1 MMFRTILARAIRGA
15 AILAAIPALAFAQ
28 TGRISG
34 TVTDGSKN
42 PVAGAQVLV
51 SAVGLSAESGTDGRY
66 TVTGVPAG
74 TYQVRVYRL
83 GFKAKTMT
91 DVTVTAGQSASL
103 AISLEAA
110 MVQLGGVV
118 VSASRRVEKV
128 TDAPAAVTTIDAHAL
143 EGTVGNSFAPALKGV
158 PGLDFIQVGV
168 TAAAVNARGFNSSFN
183 TRMLQTEDGRIATLV
198 ESGLPAGVL
207 TTIPKVDIASVEVLT
222 GPGAALYGPDAS
234 NGVITLTTKDP
245 KAFPGY
251 TLEVSG
257 GTRSFYDI
265 QGRYAGV
272 TSSGKWGFKLD
283 AEKQSANDY
292 TYVPSYPNPLST
304 TTTPLPPAVEKGT
317 SFNTNVTR
325 GNGMLAYYFD
335 NGGRLSVDAGASAT
349 YGIGQTNL
357 GRNQLVNY
365 GYKHLQLKYTGA
377 RWFAQA
383 YENSST
389 GGGTFQL
396 NGYTT
401 NSISHPTISADSAKA
416 LASFPGEGRLM
427 AAEVQ
432 NNFSFGMLGQS
443 GVKALDETHV
453 TWGVQ
458 YRRDRVSSYMDW
470 LTDRATRTAI
480 LTEQKGAYAQIET
493 PWSQLFRTVLSARYD
508 QPDRYG
514 SQFSPKAAILFSPV
528 ADQTF
533 RVTYSKA
540 FKSPTILMT
549 DFYFPNFAPFVGVFG
564 NTQGYDV
571 KNAAGTITA
580 SYGPIQPEKNDT
592 WEVGYKGEISNK
604 LFIDITAYQT
614 KYQNFQSP
622 LSVIANPFGGSTAY
636 NHATGAKVTDPAGG
650 PQIVLIYYNLGE
662 ATIGGIDAGL
672 KYYFTDNVSMSGNI
686 GLLKVDTIKTT
697 NPEATAINSTSAKVN
712 AGMDW
717 TNVMPN
723 VNAGFSM
730 RYVNRYTFTSGVN
743 RGIIPSFGTLDF
755 SASYLVRTGTRVTLQ
770 AQNLFGCVGGT
781 STPPAAGIS
790 SSASTNPATTG
801 NATYTVKQSCGFG
814 HTHQEML
821 NMPAIGPLVF
831 LGVRWDGR

>member
-1 MMFRTILARAIRGA
+1 MFRTILTRALRGA
-15 AILAAIPALAFAQ
+15 VVFAAIPALAFAQ

-34 TVTDGSKN
+34 TVTDAAKN

-51 SAVGLSAESGTDGRY
+51 TAASLSAESGADGKF

-74 TYQVRVYRL
+74 TYAVRVYRL

-91 DVTVTAGQSASL
+91 GVTVAAGQSASL
-103 AISLEAA
+103 SVSLEQAI
-110 MVQLGGVV
+110 VQLGGVT

-128 TDAPAAVTTIDAHAL
+128 TDAPAAVTTIDAHAI

-158 PGLDFIQVGV
+158 PGLDFVQVGV

-222 GPGAALYGPDAS
+222 GPGSALYGPDAS
-234 NGVITLTTKDP
+234 NGVITLATKDP
-245 KAFPGY
+245 KAAPGY
-251 TLEVSG
+251 TLEASG
-257 GTRSFYDI
+257 GTRNFMDI
-265 QGRYAGV
+265 QGRYAG
-272 TSSGKWGFKLD
+272 TLSNGKWGYKL
-283 AEKQSANDY
+283 AGEYQSAKDY
-292 TYVPSYPNPLST
+292 SYAPSYPNAASPGN
-304 TTTPLPPAVEKGT
+304 PLPEKGT
-317 SFNTNVTR
+317 DFNTNVTR

-335 NGGRLSVDAGASAT
+335 NGGRLSLDAGASAT
-349 YGIGQTNL
+349 YGIGQTNV

-365 GYKHLQLKYTGA
+365 GYKHLQMKYTGA
-377 RWFAQA
+377 RWFAQV

-401 NSISHPTISADSAKA
+401 NSAAHPTISSDSAKA
-416 LASFPGEGRLM
+416 LSSFPGEGRLM

-432 NNFSFGMLGQS
+432 NNFSIGMLGQT
-443 GVKALDETHV
+443 GVKALDETHIV
-453 TWGVQ
+453 WGAQ
-458 YRRDRVSSYMDW
+458 YRRDRVSSYMHW
-470 LTDRATRTAI
+470 LSDRATGTAI
-480 LTEQKGAYAQIET
+480 LTEQKGGYVQIET
-493 PWSQLFRTVLSARYD
+493 PYSDMFRSVISARYD
-508 QPDRYG
+508 QPDKYG
-514 SQFSPKAAILFSPV
+514 SQFSPKAALLFSPV
-528 ADQTF
+528 GDQTF

-549 DFYFPNFAPFVGVFG
+549 DFYFPNFAPSVGVFG
-564 NTQGYDV
+564 NTTGFDV

-580 SYGPIQPEKNDT
+580 AYNPIQPEKNDT
-592 WEVGYKGEISNK
+592 WELGYKGEINNK
-604 LFIDITAYQT
+604 LFVDLTAYQT

-622 LSVIANPFGGSTAY
+622 LSVIANPFAGSTAY
-636 NHATGAKVTDPAGG
+636 YHTTGQKVTDPNGAA
-650 PQIVLIYYNLGE
+650 QVVLIYYNLGE

-672 KYYFTDNVSMSGNI
+672 KYYFTDNVSASGNVS
-686 GLLKVDTIKTT
+686 LLKVDTIKTT
-697 NPEATAINSTSAKVN
+697 NAEATAINSTSAKLN
-712 AGMDW
+712 AGIDW
-717 TNVMPN
+717 ANVLPN
-723 VNAGFSM
+723 TNAGFSM

-755 SASYLVRTGTRVTLQ
+755 SASYLVRTGTRLTLQ

-781 STPPAAGIS
+781 STPPLNGIS
-790 SSASTNPATTG
+790 SSTTTAPATTG

-814 HTHQEML
+814 QTHQEML

-831 LGVRWDGR
+831 VGVRWDGR

>member
-1 MMFRTILARAIRGA
+1 MFRTILKRARRSAVVM
-15 AILAAIPALAFAQ
+15 AAIPALAFAQ

-34 TVTDGSKN
+34 TVTDGSKG
-42 PVAGAQVLV
+42 PVAGAQILV
-51 SAVGLSAESGTDGRY
+51 TAASLSAESRADGKF

-74 TYQVRVYRL
+74 TYSVTVYRL
-83 GFKAKTMT
+83 GFKARTMT
-91 DVTVTAGQSASL
+91 GVTVTAGQSASL
-103 AISLEAA
+103 PVSLEAA
-110 MVQLGGVV
+110 VVQLGGVT

-128 TDAPAAVTTIDAHAL
+128 TDAPAAVTTIDAKAL

-168 TAAAVNARGFNSSFN
+168 TASAVNARGFNSSFN
-183 TRMLQTEDGRIATLV
+183 TRMLQTEDGRIATLP
-198 ESGLPAGVL
+198 EAGLPAGTL

-222 GPGAALYGPDAS
+222 GPGSALYGPDAS
-234 NGVITLTTKDP
+234 NGVITLSTKDP

-257 GTRSFYDI
+257 GTRNFFDA

-272 TSSGKWGFKLD
+272 TSNGKWGYKING
-283 AEKQSANDY
+283 EYQTANDY

-304 TTTPLPPAVEKGT
+304 AAAPLPPVLEKGT
-317 SFNTNVTR
+317 DFNTNVVR
-325 GNGMLAYYFD
+325 GNGMLAYYFE
-335 NGGRLSVDAGASAT
+335 NGGRLSVDAGASAS

-377 RWFAQA
+377 RWFAQV

-401 NSISHPTISADSAKA
+401 NSISHPTISSDSAKA
-416 LASFPGEGRLM
+416 LSSFPGEGRIM
-427 AAEVQ
+427 AAELQ
-432 NNFSFGMLGQS
+432 NNFSFGSLAETGT
-443 GVKALDETHV
+443 KAFDDTHMI
-453 TWGVQ
+453 WGVQ

-470 LTDRATRTAI
+470 LTDRQTGKAI
-480 LTEQKGAYAQIET
+480 LVEQKGAYLQLET
-493 PWSQLFRTVLSARYD
+493 PWTDMVRTVLSARYD

-533 RVTYSKA
+533 RITYGKA

-549 DFYFPNFAPFVGVFG
+549 DFFFPNFAPFIGVFG
-564 NTQGYDV
+564 NTTGYDV
-571 KNAAGTITA
+571 KNAAGTILT
-580 SYGPIQPEKNDT
+580 SYNAIKPETNNT

-604 LFIDITAYQT
+604 LFVDITAYQT
-614 KYQNFQSP
+614 KYQDFQSP
-622 LSVIANPFGGSTAY
+622 LSVIANPFAGTFAY
-636 NHATGAKVTDPAGG
+636 NHVTGKVVTDPAGG
-650 PQIVLIYYNLGE
+650 PQVVLIYYNLGE

-672 KYYFTDNVSMSGNI
+672 KYYFSDNVSASGNI

-697 NPEATAINSTSAKVN
+697 NAEATAINSTSAKVN
-712 AGMDW
+712 AGMDFA
-717 TNVMPN
+717 NIMPST
-723 VNAGFSM
+723 NAGFSM
-730 RYVNRYTFTSGVN
+730 RYVNRYSFLSGVN
-743 RGIIPSFGTLDF
+743 VGIVPSFGTLDF
-755 SASYLVRTGTRVTLQ
+755 SASYQIPKTNTRITLQ
-770 AQNLFGCVGGT
+770 AQNVFACTGGT
-781 STPPAAGIS
+781 STPPATGI
-790 SSASTNPATTG
+790 ASG
-801 NATYTVKQSCGFG
+801 VKATYTVKQSCGFG
-814 HTHQEML
+814 QTHQEML

>member
-15 AILAAIPALAFAQ
+15 AILAAIPALALAQ

-34 TVTDGSKN
+34 TVTDASKN

-51 SAVGLSAESGTDGRY
+51 SAVGLSAESGGDGKY

-91 DVTVTAGQSASL
+91 GVTVTAGQSASL
-103 AISLEAA
+103 SVSLEAA
-110 MVQLGGVV
+110 VVQLGGVV

-128 TDAPAAVTTIDAHAL
+128 TDAPAAITTIDARAI
-143 EGTVGNSFAPALKGV
+143 ENTVGNSFAPALKGV

-207 TTIPKVDIASVEVLT
+207 TTIPKVDIASIEVLT
-222 GPGAALYGPDAS
+222 GPGSALYGPDAS
-234 NGVITLTTKDP
+234 NGVLTLSTKDP
-245 KAFPGY
+245 KAAPGY
-251 TLEVSG
+251 TLELSG
-257 GTRSFYDI
+257 GTRNFLDA

-272 TSSGKWGFKLD
+272 TPNGKWGYKL
-283 AEKQSANDY
+283 AGEYQTANDY
-292 TYVPSYPNPLST
+292 NYAPSYQNPGGATL
-304 TTTPLPPAVEKGT
+304 TPVPEKGT
-317 SFNTNVTR
+317 NFNTNVTR
-325 GNGMLAYYFD
+325 GNGLLAYYFE

-349 YGIGQTNL
+349 YGIGQTNV
-357 GRNQLVNY
+357 GRNQLANY
-365 GYKHLQLKYTGA
+365 GYKHLQLKYTGS
-377 RWFAQA
+377 RWFAQV

-389 GGGTFQL
+389 GGSTYQL

-401 NSISHPTISADSAKA
+401 NSYSHPTISSDSAKT
-416 LASFPGEGRLM
+416 LSSFPGEGRLM

-432 NNFSFGMLGQS
+432 NNFSLGMLGQS

-453 TWGVQ
+453 IWGAQ
-458 YRRDRVSSYMDW
+458 YRRDRVSSYMHW
-470 LTDRATRTAI
+470 LTDRATGTAI
-480 LTEQKGAYAQIET
+480 LAEQKGAYVQIET
-493 PWSQLFRTVLSARYD
+493 PYTDMFRSVLSARYD

-514 SQFSPKAAILFSPV
+514 SQFSPKAALLFSPV
-528 ADQTF
+528 SDQTL

-549 DFYFPNFAPFVGVFG
+549 DFFYPNFAPYVGVFG
-564 NTQGYDV
+564 NTTGYDV

-580 SYGPIQPEKNDT
+580 SYGAIQPEKNDT

-622 LSVIANPFGGSTAY
+622 LSIIANPFLGTNAY
-636 NHATGAKVTDPAGG
+636 NHATGAKVTDQAGG
-650 PQIVLIYYNLGE
+650 PQVVLIYYNLGE
-662 ATIGGIDAGL
+662 ATIGGLDAGL
-672 KYYFTDNVSMSGNI
+672 KYYFTDNVSLSGNI

-743 RGIIPSFGTLDF
+743 RGMIPSFGTLDF
-755 SASYLVRTGTRVTLQ
+755 SASYLVRTGTRITLQ
-770 AQNLFGCVGGT
+770 AQNLLACVGGT
-781 STPPAAGIS
+781 STPPVGGIS
-790 SSASTNPATTG
+790 SSAVTG

-814 HTHQEML
+814 QTHQEML